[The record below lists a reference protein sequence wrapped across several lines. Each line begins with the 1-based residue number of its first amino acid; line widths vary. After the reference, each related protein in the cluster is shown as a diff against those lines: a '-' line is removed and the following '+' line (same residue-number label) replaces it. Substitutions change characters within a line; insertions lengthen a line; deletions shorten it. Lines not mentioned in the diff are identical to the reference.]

1 MNIIHAEIPYDIL
14 AKTCGYND
22 ECKRVAYY
30 FVDNYHILYRNKKD
44 IVLAEIDACER
55 LLKNTIDGT
64 ERKVIEMEID
74 ELKIVLDLIQ

>member
-1 MNIIHAEIPYDIL
+1 MNLIHAEIPYDIL
-14 AKTCGYND
+14 AKTCGCND
-22 ECKRVAYY
+22 ECKRVVY
-30 FVDNYHILYRNKKD
+30 FVDNYDNLYRNKKD
-44 IVLAEIDACER
+44 IVLAEMDACER